1 MKVQYFIYLLF
12 IIFIYLNIINISLC
26 EEIQCGENTIKNCLK
41 CDSSENSDTCST
53 CEEKYFP
60 FFNDILCLPCSD
72 PLYGQVNC
80 EGNCD
85 NSNYAIDRNVKC
97 EKGGCKEGYYN
108 LKGNCTKCDE
118 NHPGCAKCSYE
129 LEEGQTQEK
138 FECLECLKG
147 YRKDLN
153 GECQECYK
161 VSVYGGDCFS
171 CSDDISD

>member
-41 CDSSENSDTCST
+41 CDSSENSDTCSA

-80 EGNCD
+80 KGNCD
-85 NSNYAIDRNVKC
+85 NSNYVIDRNVKC
-97 EKGGCKEGYYN
+97 EKS
-108 LKGNCTKCDE
+108 NCMEFPFSKKILFHDFF
-118 NHPGCAKCSYE
+118 NSSS
-129 LEEGQTQEK
+129 EK
-138 FECLECLKG
+138 FTGKSSKEFSRMSEQT
-147 YRKDLN
+147 YN
-153 GECQECYK
+153 GILFFLDYP
-161 VSVYGGDCFS
+161 YY
-171 CSDDISD
+171 